1 LALSI
6 YNLKAERVMNCPD
19 GTFRIRGGAEMMTQ
33 TRLARRPLAFILLAA
48 VVSLISSKQLALA
61 ASVEDVAL
69 LKASNRE
76 KILIEGAKKEGK
88 VNFYTGLIVDQVVRP
103 VKDAFEKEYPFLQI
117 EFFRGNS
124 ERVAQKVLTEYQAK
138 RYEVDVISGSAAT
151 TMVQRAGYMQRF
163 YSPHLAE
170 YPPELKDAKGFWGS
184 TNVYFMTLGYNTR
197 SVKAS
202 ELPKTYEDLLHPRW
216 KGQAMWSTSR
226 GSGAPQFIGN
236 IFITMGQEAGKAYVQ
251 KLKGQNIAKS
261 TASAR
266 QILDLVIAGEYPLAI
281 QIFNHHAYISKTAG
295 APVEWQALEPVTA
308 TNNSIG
314 LAKNAPHP
322 HASMLFLD
330 FVLSKKGQRVF
341 QQSNYLPAHP
351 EIPALQADLKPGGGR
366 FKKANYLSPEILYDK
381 GNEWVDYFQ
390 KEFMK

>member
-1 LALSI
+1 MKLLALVVCATVVWPIS
-6 YNLKAERVMNCPD
+6 LQ
-19 GTFRIRGGAEMMTQ
+19 Q
-33 TRLARRPLAFILLAA
+33 TVFAA
-48 VVSLISSKQLALA
+48 T
-61 ASVEDVAL
+61 VEDVAL

-138 RYEVDVISGSAAT
+138 RYEVDVISGSAAA

-170 YPPELKDAKGFWGS
+170 YPAELKDPKGFWGS

-236 IFITMGQEAGKAYVQ
+236 IFMTMGQEAGKAYIQ
-251 KLKGQNIAKS
+251 KLKQQNIAKS

-266 QILDLVIAGEYPLAI
+266 QILDLVIAGEYPMAI
-281 QIFNHHAYISKTAG
+281 QIFNHHAYISKAAG
-295 APVEWQALEPVTA
+295 APVEWQPLEPVTA
-308 TNNSIG
+308 TNNSVG

-330 FVLSKKGQRVF
+330 FMLSKKGQRVF

-351 EIPALQADLKPGGGR
+351 EIPALQSDLKPGGGR